1 MAYKKSPKGTPRNT
15 FVNKYKKYVP
25 KPRKVIKTTATLASL
40 ARDIMIMKGL
50 TSTVMKGLNTEK
62 KYINRDVV
70 SGSFGQVDG
79 NGPLGGYYAIDITP
93 SMAQGLG
100 SANRIGNSIKLTGIS
115 LPIQFNGMTST
126 FSRRKIKM
134 MLFRVSSADNG
145 VDLTETITDY
155 LDPNPINNLRDL
167 NSPRAYRSHK
177 HDGIKLIRS
186 KTYMLPAPAQTNYG
200 NDDLVEDYEQAGFST
215 KFNVKL
221 QDILRFNG
229 DGDVLP
235 DGTRYYLYFFTDK
248 GNGSTT
254 TVSTQDVPVKGTN
267 SGVQFR
273 LGQRSWYVDN

>member
-15 FVNKYKKYVP
+15 FVQKYKKYVP

-50 TSTVMKGLNTEK
+50 TSSVMAGLNTEK
-62 KYINRDVV
+62 KYVDRDVV

-79 NGPLGGYYAIDITP
+79 NGPLGGYYAIDVTP

-100 SANRIGNSIKLTGIS
+100 SANRVGNSIKLTGIS
-115 LPIQFNGMTST
+115 LPVQFNGMDHT

-145 VDLTETITDY
+145 VSLTETIADY
-155 LDPNPINNLRDL
+155 LDPNPINNLFDM

-186 KTYMLPAPAQTNYG
+186 KTYTLPAPVQSTYG
-200 NDDLVEDYEQAGFST
+200 SDDLVEDVEQAGFSA

-221 QDILRFNG
+221 QDILRFNLN
-229 DGDVLP
+229 GDVLP
-235 DGTRYYLYFFTDK
+235 DGTRYYLYFFADK

-254 TVSTQDVPVKGTN
+254 TASTQDVPIKPIK
-267 SGVQFR
+267 SGVEFR